1 LSIAKSLQKKAKETK
16 GISGLG
22 FWDAHL
28 DKFPFARVTLNFGG
42 GDVSVTEESKENL
55 NRRKQRKQRGYQD
68 WGFGMLI
75 WIGSRL
81 RL

>member
-1 LSIAKSLQKKAKETK
+1 
-16 GISGLG
+16 LG

-28 DKFPFARVTLNFGG
+28 DKFPFVRVTRSILEALEL
-42 GDVSVTEESKENL
+42 SVTEESEENL

-75 WIGSRL
+75 WISSRL
-81 RL
+81 RV

>member
-28 DKFPFARVTLNFGG
+28 DRFPFALVTLNL
-42 GDVSVTEESKENL
+42 VALELSVTEESEENL

-75 WIGSRL
+75 WISSRL
-81 RL
+81 RV